1 MITLSSYSLIIRSA
15 EEAGTPGEKKSILA
29 NSQSEHGVIAS
40 VVTIA
45 SVVLILAA
53 GTAVALSLIQETP
66 TKQAPSAADNRSMAS
81 LVAAAPR
88 LNGLGD
94 TVDLHT
100 HGADFRITI
109 ANLRVGAENAD
120 CSGGT
125 IHLVDVTVENVR
137 GTLFIDPAD
146 LSARG
151 DEGGNFA
158 SAPTNFDRPLATA
171 TLVDAATATGTV
183 GFLVPAGETIV
194 ATGFTSGSVVAT
206 WAVPAGVGTVAG
218 P

>member
-1 MITLSSYSLIIRSA
+1 
-15 EEAGTPGEKKSILA
+15 
-29 NSQSEHGVIAS
+29 VIAS
-40 VVTIA
+40 VVTVA

-81 LVAAAPR
+81 LVAGAPR

-100 HGADFRITI
+100 PGADFRITI

-120 CSGGT
+120 CSGGN
-125 IHLVDVTVENVR
+125 IHLVDVTVENVS
-137 GTLFIDPAD
+137 GTLFVDPAD

-158 SAPTNFDRPLATA
+158 SAPTDFDHPLAAA
-171 TLVDAATATGTV
+171 TLVDAATTTGTV

-194 ATGFTSGSVVAT
+194 AMGFTSGSVVAT
-206 WAVPAGVGTVAG
+206 WAVPEGAGAVAR

>member
-1 MITLSSYSLIIRSA
+1 L
-15 EEAGTPGEKKSILA
+15 G

-53 GTAVALSLIQETP
+53 GTAVALSLIGETP
-66 TKQAPSAADNRSMAS
+66 TKKAPSAADNRSMAS

-88 LNGLGD
+88 LNALGD
-94 TVDLHT
+94 TVDLRT
-100 HGADFRITI
+100 PGADFRIKI

-137 GTLFIDPAD
+137 GTLFVDPTD

-151 DEGGNFA
+151 GEGGNFA
-158 SAPTNFDRPLATA
+158 HAPTDFGNPLAA
-171 TLVDAATATGTV
+171 VTLVDAATTTGTV
-183 GFLVPAGETIV
+183 AYLVPAGETIV
-194 ATGFTSGSVVAT
+194 AMGFTSGSVVAT
-206 WAVPAGVGTVAG
+206 WAVPAGVGAVTE